1 MGCWSVDASSS
12 IFHRSP
18 YFTYLKPTLFT
29 STSSTISSLSFPPH
43 GVRPCYN
50 QISEISHVSGKTTS
64 CIRSPLI
71 CCHSPRTHNPKI
83 LLKKIAVLVTGSVLL
98 MGCLCRRPAL
108 ALPGLRGHLSENI
121 RHGRNEEVD
130 DVEMKWERFLEGNPK
145 DVEAL
150 KIVLYGKMRKGKPA
164 EAVKY
169 VERLIQLEGD
179 EVEWRLLQALC
190 YEMMGHFTTAKR
202 LFKDILKGKPL
213 LLRALHGLAM
223 VMHKNNE
230 GPAVFEMLNKALELS
245 RREKRVTEERNISI
259 LIAQMHVV
267 KGELEEGLTKF
278 QGLIDENPRDFRPYL
293 CQGIIL
299 SLLNRKEEAEQ
310 QFNTYRTLV
319 PEEFP
324 QRRFLDDIVF
334 EAKTKSRE
342 PSKRF

>member
-1 MGCWSVDASSS
+1 MRLRS
-12 IFHRSP
+12 IVTGVVSERLALP
-18 YFTYLKPTLFT
+18 E
-29 STSSTISSLSFPPH
+29 PH
-43 GVRPCYN
+43 GVLVSRRIILNLPSQSILYV
-50 QISEISHVSGKTTS
+50 SETYSLYLNLKHYLQPLLPPTWRTS
-64 CIRSPLI
+64 
-71 CCHSPRTHNPKI
+71 
-83 LLKKIAVLVTGSVLL
+83 LLQPNFRDITRFRENNI
-98 MGCLCRRPAL
+98 MRPAL